1 MCPVIPHFSNECLE
15 MIGNT
20 GDILWPEI
28 NENILKN
35 QKVNFVIQING
46 KTRGIIEADKDITE
60 ETLIIKIH
68 ENSKLKNYI
77 KDITIKKK
85 IFIPSRL
92 INIITS

>member
-1 MCPVIPHFSNECLE
+1 MSF
-15 MIGNT
+15 
-20 GDILWPEI
+20 ILWPKI

-35 QKVNFVIQING
+35 QKMNFVIQING

-60 ETLIIKIH
+60 EALTIKIY